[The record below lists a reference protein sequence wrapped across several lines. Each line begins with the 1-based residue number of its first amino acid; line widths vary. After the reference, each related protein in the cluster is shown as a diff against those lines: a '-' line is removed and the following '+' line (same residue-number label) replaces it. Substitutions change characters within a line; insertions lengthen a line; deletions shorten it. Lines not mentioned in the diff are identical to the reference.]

1 MKTDVQG
8 CSTCPLGKESFETFY
23 SSFKKR
29 NLVQYDYRHSDGDL
43 FTTIA
48 LDVESARGKRD
59 QWLKNKSLSV
69 LGMKLSDLSVK
80 DICEELTDLKKD
92 LRAIEEY
99 ERGEIRTS
107 ELTRRTTFWI
117 TEKPRIEEA
126 IRVLTAEKIKRNGN

>member
-8 CSTCPLGKESFETFY
+8 CSTCPIGKESFETFY

-29 NLVQYDYRHSDGDL
+29 NLVQYDYRHIDGEL

-48 LDVESARGKRD
+48 LDVESARSKRD
-59 QWLKNKSLSV
+59 QWLENKSLSV
-69 LGMKLSDLSVK
+69 LGMRLSDLTLK
-80 DICEELTDLKKD
+80 DILEELTDLKKD
-92 LRAIEEY
+92 LRAIQEY

-117 TEKPRIEEA
+117 TEKPKIEEA
-126 IRVLTAEKIKRNGN
+126 IRVLTEEKIKRNGN

>member
-8 CSTCPLGKESFETFY
+8 CSTCPIGKESFETFY

-29 NLVQYDYRHSDGDL
+29 NLVQYDYRHSDGEL

-48 LDVESARGKRD
+48 MDVESARRKKEM
-59 QWLKNKSLSV
+59 WLKNKSLTV
-69 LGMKLSDLSVK
+69 LGMKISELSTR
-80 DICEELTDLKKD
+80 DICEELMDLRRD

-99 ERGEIRTS
+99 ERGDIRVA

-117 TEKPRIEEA
+117 TEKPKIEEA
-126 IRVLTAEKIKRNGN
+126 IRVLTAEKIRRNGN